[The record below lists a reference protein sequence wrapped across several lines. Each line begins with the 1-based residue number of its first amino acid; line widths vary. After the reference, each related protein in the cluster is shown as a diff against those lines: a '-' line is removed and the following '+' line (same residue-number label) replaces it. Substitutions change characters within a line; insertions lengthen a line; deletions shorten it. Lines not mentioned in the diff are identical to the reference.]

1 LISVRGNATLWN
13 PSERSM
19 STENPLLS
27 DAPLPGFSR
36 IRAADVVPAI
46 DAVLDDYRRGIDAII
61 AAGAPRQPQS
71 DMFES
76 VMVEQERLD
85 QRLSRAW
92 APVSHLHAVADTK
105 ELREAYEA
113 AEEKITDFASAL
125 GQNRELYAAVQA
137 VADAPGFAQRARP
150 ERALVEHALRDFRLS
165 GVALEEPARTRFREI
180 ANELAKLTTA
190 FSNAVLD
197 ATDAWHEH
205 IEDERDLAG
214 IPESGRAVLR
224 EYARERGLGGW
235 LVTLKQ
241 PAVQAVLTYAD
252 KRDLRERVYWAYQ
265 TRASE
270 QGPNAG
276 KFDNSERME
285 KILALRHEAAQLLG
299 FANAAEESLATK
311 MAKTPEEVLT
321 FLRDLIAR
329 ARPVAQRELE
339 ELREFARGELQLDNL
354 AAWDV
359 GYASEKLRLARYAL
373 DEEQLKAYFP
383 LPSVLDGMFQVA
395 SRLYGITVEPV
406 HEGVDKWHPDVRY
419 CELRGADGNAM
430 AGMYLDL
437 YARAGK
443 RGGAWMDVCRARFRD
458 GNNMQLPIAFLTCN
472 FAPPADGRPSLLTH
486 DDVQTIFHEF
496 GHGLHHMLTRI
507 DLPSIGGIDG
517 VEWDAVELPSQF
529 MENFC
534 WNRQALDLFAKHWSS
549 GESLPGELFDKML
562 AARYFQA
569 GMFLCRQLEFG
580 LFDFLLH
587 ANYDPAHG
595 ARVMEM
601 LEAARREA
609 AVLHPP
615 AWQRFPHAFTHIFS
629 GGYAAGYYS
638 YLWAEVLSADV
649 FGAFEEHAAGTR
661 IARDHAGQDDGVIDA
676 AIGARF
682 RDEFLSVGASR
693 PALES
698 FIAFRGRAPQPDA
711 LLRSYGL
718 AV

>member
-1 LISVRGNATLWN
+1 M
-13 PSERSM
+13 P
-19 STENPLLS
+19 TENPLLS
-27 DAPLPGFSR
+27 NAALPAFSK

-46 DAVLDDYRRGIDAII
+46 DTVLADYQSGIDRLT
-61 AAGAPRQPQS
+61 AAGTPG
-71 DMFES
+71 DFEH
-76 VMVEQERLD
+76 VMLEQERLD
-85 QRLSRAW
+85 QRLSHAW
-92 APVSHLHAVADTK
+92 APVSHLHAVADNK
-105 ELREAYEA
+105 ELRAAYEQ
-113 AEEKITDFASAL
+113 AEERITDFASAL
-125 GQNRELYAAVQA
+125 GQNRDLYAKVQA
-137 VADAPGFAQRARP
+137 VADAPGFVRRSPP

-180 ANELAKLTTA
+180 ANELSRLTTA

-197 ATDAWHEH
+197 ATDAWQEH

-214 IPESGRAVLR
+214 IPESGRSVLR
-224 EYARERGLGGW
+224 EYAREHDLDGW

-252 KRDLRERVYWAYQ
+252 NRGLRERVYWAYQ
-265 TRASE
+265 TRASD
-270 QGPNAG
+270 QGPDAG

-285 KILALRHEAAQLLG
+285 KILALRFEAAQLLG

-311 MAKTPEEVLT
+311 MAETPDEVLA
-321 FLRDLIAR
+321 FLRDLVAR

-339 ELREFARGELQLDNL
+339 ELREFARNELGLETL
-354 AAWDV
+354 ESWDV
-359 GYASEKLRLARYAL
+359 AYASEKLRIARYAL

-383 LPSVLDGMFQVA
+383 LPSVMDGMFA
-395 SRLYGITVEPV
+395 LAGRLYGISVEPAR
-406 HEGVDKWHPDVRY
+406 EAVDTWHPDVRY
-419 CELRGADGNAM
+419 CEVRGVDGKPV
-430 AGMYLDL
+430 AGVYLDL
-437 YARAGK
+437 YARSGK

-458 GNNMQLPIAFLTCN
+458 GDGVQLPIAFLTCN
-472 FAPPADGRPSLLTH
+472 FAPPDGQRPSLLTH
-486 DDVQTIFHEF
+486 DDVQTLFHEF

-549 GESLPGELFDKML
+549 GERLPDELFGKML
-562 AARYFQA
+562 AARHFQA

-580 LFDFLLH
+580 LFDFMLH
-587 ANYDPAHG
+587 ATYDPARG
-595 ARVMEM
+595 ARVMET

-615 AWQRFPHAFTHIFS
+615 AWQRFPHAFTHIFA

-649 FGAFEEHAAGTR
+649 FGAFEEH
-661 IARDHAGQDDGVIDA
+661 GVIDA
-676 AIGARF
+676 ATGARF
-682 RDEFLSVGASR
+682 RDEFLGVGASR

-698 FIAFRGRAPQPDA
+698 FIAFRGRAPQPEA

-718 AV
+718 Q